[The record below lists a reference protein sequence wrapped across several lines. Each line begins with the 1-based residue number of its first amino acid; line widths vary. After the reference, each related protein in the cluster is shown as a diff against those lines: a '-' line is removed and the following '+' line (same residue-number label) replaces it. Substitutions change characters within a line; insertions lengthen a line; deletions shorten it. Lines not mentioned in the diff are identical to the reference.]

1 MPLVCYFRRNHYF
14 IFMYYRF
21 VQSDK
26 RDIAIP
32 LSAIF
37 TGAVSTS
44 VFYLSSDRYCGCSA
58 TDTAGRH
65 HCCFSAA
72 KSAVRQCGNSPE
84 CGCPARTYDDKSHH
98 GTG

>member
-44 VFYLSSDRYCGCSA
+44 VFYLS
-58 TDTAGRH
+58 
-65 HCCFSAA
+65 
-72 KSAVRQCGNSPE
+72 
-84 CGCPARTYDDKSHH
+84 
-98 GTG
+98 